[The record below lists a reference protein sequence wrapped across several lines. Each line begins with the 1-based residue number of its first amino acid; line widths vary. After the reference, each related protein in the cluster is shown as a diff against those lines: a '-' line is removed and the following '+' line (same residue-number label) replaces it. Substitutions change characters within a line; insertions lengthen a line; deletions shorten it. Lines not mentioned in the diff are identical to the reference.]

1 MLSALRSIAIPRWLV
16 APLLAALAMAAGP
29 QAPAPLAEIALGER
43 MYREGLLPSGE
54 PMRGTVRGDV
64 EVEGAAFACT
74 SCHLRGGLGSVEGG
88 IVTPPTNAEKLYR
101 PWYRYHPALTGD
113 ERKVLPE
120 ANRNL
125 LRRPAYTDEAL
136 VRAITEGVDPVGRPL
151 DDIMPR
157 YALTSEEAGALVH
170 YLKGLSA
177 EPSPGVTATTLTFA
191 TVIAGEVNA
200 EDRADLL
207 EVLRYRIG
215 QHNRR
220 GENRAFGGYR
230 ALAAL
235 EGSLGFRDWELLVW
249 ELKGPARTWPAQ
261 LEAYFRHQPVF
272 ALLSGLS
279 YQPWAPIHEFC
290 EAHQLPCLFPM
301 TDLPQTQGP
310 SWYTLY
316 FSKGPFQEGAA
327 AAAFLAGT
335 VRESGGKP
343 MLQVVADSPEARAL
357 ARGFD
362 SGWAE
367 HGLAPVRTMLLS
379 RGARPDPRKLL
390 ADMMGQGPAPV
401 LLLWTGPEA
410 YPGLTRLAPPPEG
423 LVLMSTSLLGPKLW
437 DLPQG
442 ARDMVRLTYPYRLFR
457 PPASMTSQS
466 GAAPSPPAQLR
477 LVAGDTH
484 RRIRSR
490 AFAAMKSLEE
500 VTSHMGRNYYR
511 DHLLDGFGM
520 LMDDSET
527 DYERLSYGPGQRFA
541 SKGCYVVRLPQGRL
555 HGFLQESDWIIH

>member
-1 MLSALRSIAIPRWLV
+1 
-16 APLLAALAMAAGP
+16 
-29 QAPAPLAEIALGER
+29 
-43 MYREGLLPSGE
+43 
-54 PMRGTVRGDV
+54 
-64 EVEGAAFACT
+64 
-74 SCHLRGGLGSVEGG
+74 VEGG
-88 IVTPPTNAEKLYR
+88 VVTPPANAEKLYR
-101 PWYRYHPALTGD
+101 PRYRYQPALVGD

-125 LRRPAYTDEAL
+125 LRRAAYTDETLA
-136 VRAITEGVDPVGRPL
+136 RAITEGVDPAGRPL

-157 YALTSEEAGALVH
+157 YELNSEEAGVLVR
-170 YLKGLSA
+170 YLRGLSA
-177 EPSPGVTATTLTFA
+177 EPSPGANATTLTFA
-191 TVIAGEVNA
+191 TVVTSEVSA

-207 EVLRYRIG
+207 EVLGFRVQ
-215 QHNRR
+215 QHNKR
-220 GENRAFGGYR
+220 GENREFGGYR

-235 EGSLGFRDWELLVW
+235 EGSLAFRDWALSVW

-261 LEAYFRHQPVF
+261 LETYYREKPVF

-290 EAHQLPCLFPM
+290 EAHRLPCLFPM
-301 TDLPQTQGP
+301 TDLPQTEGP
-310 SWYTLY
+310 GWYTLY
-316 FSKGPFQEGAA
+316 FSKGPFQEGST

-335 VRESGGKP
+335 VHESGGSP
-343 MLQVVADSPEARAL
+343 VLQVVADSSEARAL

-367 HGLAPVRTMLLS
+367 HGRAPVRTLRLS
-379 RGARPDPRKLL
+379 RGARPDLQKLV
-390 ADMMGQGPAPV
+390 AEMKGQGPPI
-401 LLLWTGPEA
+401 LLLWTGSEA
-410 YPGLTRLAPPPEG
+410 YPGLARLAPPLAS
-423 LVLMSTSLLGPKLW
+423 LVLMSTSLLGPRLW
-437 DLPQG
+437 ELPQK
-442 ARDMVRLTYPYRLFR
+442 ARDLVRLTYPYRLFR
-457 PPASMTSQS
+457 PPVNMLDPA
-466 GAAPSPPAQLR
+466 GAAPLPPAQLR

-500 VTSHMGRNYYR
+500 VTSHLGRNYYR